1 MKKENGQKFNIAV
14 VGTGYVGMS
23 LAVLLAQNN
32 TVRAVDLIPEKVEK
46 INKRISPVSDE
57 YIEKYLAEKD
67 LDLQQY

>member
-67 LDLQQY
+67 LDLQQH

>member
-32 TVRAVDLIPEKVEK
+32 TVRAVDLILEKVEK

-67 LDLQQY
+67 LDLQQH